1 MIILESD
8 PWSKFFFLGRVLL
21 FSIWSCFR
29 WIRRLFQFNF
39 SCQNILNPLL
49 KMAKF
54 SFLAFLLEPGTF
66 ALVKKRSSFS
76 GNPALP
82 LPFYTGF
89 FFCILHI
96 HIYISNTSPIWL
108 LAITPLR
115 VLGLT
120 SPICDHWKIF
130 LGSKI
135 YKFYRILLFKAGSIR
150 KWLDIMPVFLSKK
163 TW

>member
-49 KMAKF
+49 KMTKF

-66 ALVKKRSSFS
+66 ALVKKRSSLVTQHCLFRI
-76 GNPALP
+76 AC
-82 LPFYTGF
+82 F
-89 FFCILHI
+89 FFILYIHTCIFSYVSHMTFS
-96 HIYISNTSPIWL
+96 HNPTEGISLDISHMSHMGMWSLKNISWNKNLT
-108 LAITPLR
+108 
-115 VLGLT
+115 VLQN
-120 SPICDHWKIF
+120 SSNWI
-130 LGSKI
+130 
-135 YKFYRILLFKAGSIR
+135 
-150 KWLDIMPVFLSKK
+150 KWLDIELRRFFSY
-163 TW
+163 